1 MPADR
6 ASAATVVAMGWLPTV
21 LLVVVGLALL
31 AVAAARTFGA
41 LRSARIASGTLNTSV
56 TGRTRRIQAGVEEAR
71 EWRAA
76 HRAPAPADE
85 PDLAPGVA
93 EAPSVGITA
102 GRRPAA

>member
-6 ASAATVVAMGWLPTV
+6 APAATVVAMGWLPTV
-21 LLVVVGLALL
+21 VLVVVGFALL
-31 AVAAARTFGA
+31 AVAAWRTVGA
-41 LRSARIASGTLNTSV
+41 LRRARVASETLNTSV

-85 PDLAPGVA
+85 PDLVSGLA
-93 EAPSVGITA
+93 EAPSVGTTA